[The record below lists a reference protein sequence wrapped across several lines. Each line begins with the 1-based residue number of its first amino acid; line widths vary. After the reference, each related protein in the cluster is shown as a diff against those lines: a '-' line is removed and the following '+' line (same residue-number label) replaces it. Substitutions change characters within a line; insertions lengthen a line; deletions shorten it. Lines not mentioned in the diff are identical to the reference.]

1 MPQLRDTSSEGSGV
15 RSSASSWKNDPHNTD
30 FSRIFGIETEYGISV
45 TRTRS
50 RLDPSRVAMTMFAPV
65 VTRARSTNTYLTNG
79 SRLYLD
85 VGSHPEYATAE
96 ALTPTGALLQ
106 DVAGERIM
114 RHLAQQAQKTLSEQ
128 LEEPDLTVHV
138 YKNNVDAAGHSFGC
152 HENYLLRRAVPLK
165 FVERALVPF
174 LATRLVWAGA
184 GRVVSADASGSFTYE
199 IAQRAAV
206 LDEAV
211 SSATTR
217 VRPMVN
223 TRDEPHA
230 NPDQFRRLHVI
241 VGDSNRSQTSTWLRL
256 VTTHMVLCM
265 MEDAVRE
272 GASAG
277 VDGDAGNASN
287 QFNAG
292 NQFMEMLAILPVQV
306 GKDPTGLMKAASRG
320 DFGALRTALAVQRL
334 YCNAA
339 MVFAAENRERLVASG
354 SLDDSELD
362 TALSQWNEAIAEEE
376 VAVMALLNAGD
387 AGEANDV
394 WAVNG
399 TGDTSAHPTAQET
412 LEAVADAAPAWVE
425 WANKFRLLC
434 AFSERH
440 AHSDFSTLEQV
451 ELTYH
456 DIANPSFYENLVRHQ
471 SMPEKVSQRSV
482 EQAMT
487 EAPAGTRAEIRG
499 EFVRQALKS
508 SVDWSCDWTHV
519 EVRHD
524 SRHVEAQVLDP
535 FSTVPDDAVQRVFSA
550 LGEGTYEKVSEKEF

>member
-1 MPQLRDTSSEGSGV
+1 MPQLRDTSSEGSGI

-114 RHLAQQAQKTLSEQ
+114 RHLAQRAQKTLSEQ

-184 GRVVSADASGSFTYE
+184 GRVVSADDSGSFTYE

-256 VTTHMVLCM
+256 ATTHMVLCM
-265 MEDAVRE
+265 MEDVVRE

-277 VDGDAGNASN
+277 ADGDADNASN
-287 QFNAG
+287 QLNVG

-306 GKDPTGLMKAASRG
+306 AKDPTGLMKAASRG

-387 AGEANDV
+387 
-394 WAVNG
+394 
-399 TGDTSAHPTAQET
+399 SAHPSARET

-425 WANKFRLLC
+425 WANKFRLLR
-434 AFSERH
+434 AFHDRH
-440 AHSDFSTLEQV
+440 VHSDFSTLEQV

-456 DIANPSFYENLVRHQ
+456 DIANPSVYENLVRHQ

-482 EQAMT
+482 EAAMT

-508 SVDWSCDWTHV
+508 SVGWSCDWTHV

-550 LGEGTYEKVSEKEF
+550 LGEGTHEKVSEKEF

>member
-1 MPQLRDTSSEGSGV
+1 
-15 RSSASSWKNDPHNTD
+15 
-30 FSRIFGIETEYGISV
+30 
-45 TRTRS
+45 
-50 RLDPSRVAMTMFAPV
+50 MTMFAPV

-96 ALTPTGALLQ
+96 ARTPTEALLQ

-114 RHLAQQAQKTLSEQ
+114 RHLAQRAQKTLSEQ
-128 LEEPDLTVHV
+128 LEEPDLTLHV

-184 GRVVSADASGSFTYE
+184 GHVMSADSSGSFTYE

-241 VGDSNRSQTSTWLRL
+241 VGDSNRSQMSTWLRL
-256 VTTHMVLCM
+256 VSTHMVLCM

-272 GASAG
+272 GAGAG
-277 VDGDAGNASN
+277 ADDDGGNVDN
-287 QFNAG
+287 QFDAS
-292 NQFMEMLAILPVQV
+292 NQFMEMLSVLPLQV
-306 GKDPTGLMKAASRG
+306 VKDPTGLMKAVSRG

-339 MVFAAENRERLVASG
+339 MVFAAENRERLVVSG

-376 VAVMALLNAGD
+376 AAMMALLNVGD
-387 AGEANDV
+387 VSDASDTNGAND
-394 WAVNG
+394 ACTANG
-399 TGDTSAHPTAQET
+399 AGDTSAHPTAQET
-412 LEAVADAAPAWVE
+412 LEVVADAAPTWVE
-425 WANKFRLLC
+425 WANKFRLLR
-434 AFSERH
+434 AFCERH
-440 AHSDFSTLEQV
+440 AHSDFSTLEQL
-451 ELTYH
+451 ELAYH
-456 DIANPSFYENLVRHQ
+456 DIANPSVYENLVRHQ
-471 SMPEKVSQRSV
+471 SMPEKVSHRSV

-524 SRHVEAQVLDP
+524 SRHSEAQVLDP
-535 FSTVPDDAVQRVFSA
+535 FSTVPDDDVRRVFSA
-550 LGEGTYEKVSEKEF
+550 LEEGAHEKVSEKEF